1 MPTLEAVMT
10 TKEVADRLSQL
21 FKENKWKEA
30 QEELFSQDAVSVEP
44 AHSQGMQTVDG
55 LDAINMKGDQFNEMV
70 EEMHGGWVGEPIV
83 GGNYI
88 AVAMAMDVTMK
99 GAGRMNMEEIC
110 LYEVKEGKIVRE
122 QFFY

>member
-21 FKENKWKEA
+21 FKEYKFKEA
-30 QEELFSQDAVSVEP
+30 QEELFSKDAVSIEP
-44 AHSQGMQTVDG
+44 ANSPGLQTVEG
-55 LDAINMKGDQFNEMV
+55 LDNILKKGDQFNESV
-70 EEMHGGWVGEPIV
+70 EEMHGGWAGEPIV

-88 AVAMAMDVTMK
+88 AIAMGMDVTMK

-110 LYEVKEGKIVRE
+110 VYEVKDGKIVKE

>member
-1 MPTLEAVMT
+1 MPTLEAVRT

-21 FKENKWKEA
+21 FKEYKWKEA
-30 QEELFSQDAVSVEP
+30 QEELFSKDAVSVEP
-44 AHSQGMQTVDG
+44 AHSQGLQTVEG
-55 LDAINMKGDQFNEMV
+55 LENIMKKGDQFNDMV

-88 AVAMAMDVTMK
+88 AVAMGMDVTMK
-99 GAGRMNMEEIC
+99 GAGRMQMEEIC
-110 LYEVKEGKIVRE
+110 VYEVKGGKIVKE

>member
-21 FKENKWKEA
+21 FKEYKWKEA
-30 QEELFSQDAVSVEP
+30 LEELFSQDAVSIEP
-44 AHSQGMQTVDG
+44 AHSPGLQTVEG
-55 LDAINMKGDQFNEMV
+55 LDNIKKKGDQFNEMV

-83 GGNYI
+83 GGNHI
-88 AVAMAMDVTMK
+88 AVPMGMDVTMK

-110 LYEVKEGKIVRE
+110 VYEVKEGKIVKE

>member
-10 TKEVADRLSQL
+10 TKEVADRLNQL
-21 FKENKWKEA
+21 FKEYKWKEA

-44 AHSQGMQTVDG
+44 AHSQGLQTVEG
-55 LDAINMKGDQFNEMV
+55 LDNIKKKGDQFNEMV
-70 EEMHGGWVGEPIV
+70 EEMHGGWVGEPVV

-88 AVAMAMDVTMK
+88 AVAMGMDVTMK

-110 LYEVKEGKIVRE
+110 LYEVKDGKIVKE